1 MGKWLAEDIAGGGVV
16 DGVQTTLEV
25 SNDGTVSG
33 STAVN
38 RYGGKASIDGN
49 KITLGQ
55 LVMTRRA
62 GPPALMDQ
70 ESKFVAALE
79 KVASFQVDDAGLLN
93 LLDAEG
99 KNLIRFSKLE
109 D

>member
-1 MGKWLAEDIAGGGVV
+1 
-16 DGVQTTLEV
+16 
-25 SNDGTVSG
+25 
-33 STAVN
+33 
-38 RYGGKASIDGN
+38 
-49 KITLGQ
+49 
-55 LVMTRRA
+55 MTRRA

-79 KVASFQVDDAGLLN
+79 KVASFQVDEAGLLN

-99 KNLIRFSKLE
+99 KNLVRFSKLE